1 MYVSSL
7 TLAVLRQVISV
18 SLRLARILALNSIG
32 RMRNV
37 LRPVSLALDAP
48 SMFGNLAF
56 GIWQVKTRNKRKNEE
71 EEETFLLLL
80 LLFTTPINT
89 NTPL

>member
-1 MYVSSL
+1 M
-7 TLAVLRQVISV
+7 VL
-18 SLRLARILALNSIG
+18 LNTCSFAPDHFSFTKTSAHIGFEFIG

-71 EEETFLLLL
+71 EEETFLLLFYYL
-80 LLFTTPINT
+80 LLQ
-89 NTPL
+89 